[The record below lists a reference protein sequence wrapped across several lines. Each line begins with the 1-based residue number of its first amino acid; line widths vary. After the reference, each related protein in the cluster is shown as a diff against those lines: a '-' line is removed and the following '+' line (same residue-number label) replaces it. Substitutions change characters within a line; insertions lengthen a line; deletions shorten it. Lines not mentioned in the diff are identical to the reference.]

1 MWPIQLCRANEISKS
16 EFEINYY
23 IMSPGKND
31 SQNLSA
37 VTTDWE
43 ILNQN
48 FAERSSMN
56 LHSFPKYKKI
66 IKII

>member
-1 MWPIQLCRANEISKS
+1 MKYQNLSLKLTIILCHLE
-16 EFEINYY
+16 
-23 IMSPGKND
+23 KND
-31 SQNLSA
+31 SHNLSA
-37 VTTDWE
+37 VTTEWE

-48 FAERSSMN
+48 FAERSSMY